1 MAEAI
6 RGSFRSVTGQ
16 ELEKRLW
23 PAEGQPKAV
32 VQFVHGMAE
41 HIDRYDAPAK
51 ALNQAGFIVVGHT
64 HLGHGQNAAVKGY
77 FADKDGWDALIE
89 DANALRRETQA
100 QYPDLPYFLLGHSMG
115 SFVARTYCLKYEE
128 GLAGA
133 IFSGTGHFGKGIVTA
148 GSAIA
153 AIQCF
158 FGGAQKPCM
167 LLHHMNF
174 SANNQKVDNPRTDSD
189 WLTRDA
195 EQVALY
201 KADPLCGF
209 PLHGSGLRRYVQ
221 RPAPAVPGA
230 PLRHEEGHTRAAL
243 CRRS

>member
-64 HLGHGQNAAVKGY
+64 HLGHGQSAAVKGY

-89 DANALRRETQA
+89 DTNALRRETQA

-128 GLAGA
+128 GLAE
-133 IFSGTGHFGKGIVTA
+133 
-148 GSAIA
+148 
-153 AIQCF
+153 Q
-158 FGGAQKPCM
+158 
-167 LLHHMNF
+167 F
-174 SANNQKVDNPRTDSD
+174 SA
-189 WLTRDA
+189 
-195 EQVALY
+195 
-201 KADPLCGF
+201 
-209 PLHGSGLRRYVQ
+209 
-221 RPAPAVPGA
+221 APAILERASSRREA
-230 PLRHEEGHTRAAL
+230 PSPPSSAFSAV
-243 CRRS
+243 RRSPVCCCII